1 MISFSSITVE
11 SILKCKV
18 SNYYAYNKEKEEK
31 ISSEEV
37 GKWSSILNF
46 LAYMCTLLHTCAH
59 VRREI
64 LGTHLGAALAIN
76 TS

>member
-1 MISFSSITVE
+1 MIPFSSITVE

-31 ISSEEV
+31 EEV
-37 GKWSSILNF
+37 EKWSSILNF

-59 VRREI
+59 VR
-64 LGTHLGAALAIN
+64 
-76 TS
+76 